1 MGEPTVEEL
10 TDGRPAGTPGDTP
23 AATPGEAAPDAT
35 PDAPGDG
42 EPGRGP
48 RTRRRRRR
56 GRKVAVALAALAAGG
71 AVTVAT
77 LGLGGDQGS
86 SDGGAASDLPP
97 STAKV
102 TKQTLED
109 VHDADGQLGYGPST
123 ELSGRL
129 TGTLTDLPESGDRV
143 GRGKPLYEVDN
154 KPVTLMYGSLPAYR
168 ELKEGVEGQDVK
180 QLERNLSALGY
191 SGFTVDE
198 EFTGTTASAVKEWQ
212 EDLGLDET
220 GAVELGRVVFASGE
234 VRIDALDADVG
245 SAVSMGGKVLSYTG
259 TAKAVTVELDVADQQ
274 LAKEGATVGVTLPDD
289 TVVNGRVDDVSTIYQ
304 AASGQEEEASTVIEV
319 VVALKDEKAQKAA
332 ESYALASVT
341 VNFTAETRK
350 DVLTV
355 PVSALLALA
364 EGGFGLEVVS
374 GGKTSYVPVT
384 TGLFA
389 DGRVEVSGTGIT
401 EGTTVGIPK

>member
-10 TDGRPAGTPGDTP
+10 TDGHRTDPPGNTPG
-23 AATPGEAAPDAT
+23 AAPDAA
-35 PDAPGDG
+35 PQGPGDG
-42 EPGRGP
+42 EKGRAP

-56 GRKVAVALAALAAGG
+56 GRKVAVALAVLAAGG

-77 LGLGGDQGS
+77 LGLGGDGGS
-86 SDGGAASDLPP
+86 SEGGSASELPP
-97 STAKV
+97 NTARV

-109 VHDADGQLGYGPST
+109 THDADGQLGYGPST
-123 ELSGRL
+123 EATGRL
-129 TGTLTDLPESGDRV
+129 TGTLTGLPESGDRI

-168 ELKEGVEGQDVK
+168 ELKQGVEGPDVK

-198 EFTGTTASAVKEWQ
+198 EFTETTASAVKEWQ

-220 GAVELGRVVFASGE
+220 GAVELGRVVFESGE

-245 SAVSMGGKVLSYTG
+245 GALTMGGKVLTYTG
-259 TAKAVTVELDVADQQ
+259 TAKAVTLELEVADRQ

-289 TVVNGRVDDVSTIYQ
+289 TVISGRVDDVSTIYQ

-319 VVALKDEKAQKAA
+319 VVGLKDKKAQKAA

-374 GGKTSYVPVT
+374 GGRTSYVPVT

-389 DGRVEVSGTGIT
+389 DGRVEVSGAGIT